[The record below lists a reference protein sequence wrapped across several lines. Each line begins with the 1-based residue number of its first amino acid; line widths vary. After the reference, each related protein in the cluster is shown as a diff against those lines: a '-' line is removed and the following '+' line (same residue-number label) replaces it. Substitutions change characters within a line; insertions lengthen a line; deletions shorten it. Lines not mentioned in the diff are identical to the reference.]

1 MTRAVRLLAVACFA
15 LQAANQ
21 DPWLRITSANFELFT
36 TAGERSGRD
45 LIKHFEQVRSF
56 FIQAFG
62 ARLALGKP
70 ARIIAFR
77 SEKEYRPYRP
87 NEFATA
93 FYQPGA
99 EHDFIVMQ
107 SGSGDHYD
115 VAVHEFTHL
124 LIHQSSQ
131 PVPVWLNEGMAE
143 LYSNLAPAGSKIV
156 VGKLIAGRVQTLL
169 REKWIDLR
177 VLVAVDHTSPLYRE
191 RPQAG
196 MFYAESWAL
205 VHMLNLDTAY
215 RPQFRAMVEALKDGD
230 TAAAFE
236 RAYGKPIER
245 VQEDL
250 RAYLTGNT
258 INAAVF
264 DIQLP
269 KAVDSPR
276 IEPGAGLSA
285 RLALAE
291 LLANYR
297 GKLEQARAAY
307 EQLARDYPKRWEV
320 EEGWAQYSW
329 RQRKNDDALR
339 HFARAA
345 ELGCR
350 HAGMFID
357 YARILEYSQR
367 DQNANQDA
375 VAALQTAIRLDPTL
389 EEAHFEL
396 GLAYVRVTRYA
407 DAMGELQQVKKVNP
421 AQASR
426 YFYNLAYASYRMGD
440 AAKARA
446 FLEKGRP
453 YATNPEE
460 AAQLDRLQHALDR

>member
-1 MTRAVRLLAVACFA
+1 MTRALRLLAVACFA
-15 LQAANQ
+15 LPLCAAPK
-21 DPWLRITSANFELFT
+21 DPWLLIKSANFELFT

-56 FIQAFG
+56 FTQAFG

-107 SGSGDHYD
+107 SGSSDHYD

-124 LIHQSSQ
+124 MIHQSALS
-131 PVPVWLNEGMAE
+131 VPVWLNEGMAE
-143 LYSNLAPAGSKIV
+143 LYSNLAPSGSKIV
-156 VGKLIAGRVQTLL
+156 VGNVIAGRVQTLL
-169 REKWIDLR
+169 HEKWIDLR
-177 VLVAVDHTSPLYRE
+177 VLVAVDHTSPLYSE
-191 RPQAG
+191 KSKAG

-215 RPQFRAMVEALKDGD
+215 RPRLRAMVEALKDGD
-230 TAAAFE
+230 TAQAFD
-236 RAYGKPIER
+236 RAYGKPIES
-245 VQEDL
+245 VQDDL

-269 KAVDSPR
+269 KPVDSPR
-276 IEPGAGLSA
+276 IETSAGLSA

-297 GKLEQARAAY
+297 GKLDQARAAY
-307 EQLARDYPKRWEV
+307 EQLARDYPRRWEV
-320 EEGWAQYSW
+320 EEGWAQFSW
-329 RQRKNDDALR
+329 RQRNNDDALR

-345 ELGCR
+345 ELGCQ

-357 YARILEYSQR
+357 YARILGFSQR
-367 DQNANQDA
+367 DQDA
-375 VAALQTAIRLDPTL
+375 VAALQTAIRLDPAL
-389 EEAHFEL
+389 EEAHLEL
-396 GLAYVRVTRYA
+396 GLAYVRIARYA
-407 DAMGELQQVKKVNP
+407 AAMGELQQVKKVKP

-426 YFYNLAYASYRMGD
+426 YFYNLAYASYRLGY

-460 AAQLDRLQHALDR
+460 AAQLDRLQQALDH

>member
-1 MTRAVRLLAVACFA
+1 MTRALRLLAVACFA
-15 LQAANQ
+15 LPLCAPAAPK
-21 DPWLRITSANFELFT
+21 DPWLLIKSANFELFT

-56 FIQAFG
+56 FTQAFG

-107 SGSGDHYD
+107 SGSSDHYD

-124 LIHQSSQ
+124 MIHQSALS
-131 PVPVWLNEGMAE
+131 VPVWLNEGMAE
-143 LYSNLAPAGSKIV
+143 LYSNLAPSGSKIV
-156 VGKLIAGRVQTLL
+156 VGNVIAGRVQTLL
-169 REKWIDLR
+169 HEKWIDLR
-177 VLVAVDHTSPLYRE
+177 VLVAVDHTSPLYGE
-191 RPQAG
+191 KSKAG

-205 VHMLNLDTAY
+205 VHMLNLDAAY
-215 RPQFRAMVEALKDGD
+215 RPRLRAMVEALKDGD
-230 TAAAFE
+230 TAQAFD

-245 VQEDL
+245 VQDDL

-269 KAVDSPR
+269 KPVDSPR
-276 IEPGAGLSA
+276 IESGAGLSA

-297 GKLEQARAAY
+297 GKLDQARAAY

-320 EEGWAQYSW
+320 EEGWAQFSS
-329 RQRKNDDALR
+329 RQRNNDDALR
-339 HFARAA
+339 HFARTA

-350 HAGMFID
+350 HAGMFVD
-357 YARILEYSQR
+357 YARILGYGRRE
-367 DQNANQDA
+367 QDA
-375 VAALQTAIRLDPTL
+375 VAALQTAIRLDPAL
-389 EEAHFEL
+389 EEAHLEL
-396 GLAYVRVTRYA
+396 GLAYVRVASYA
-407 DAMGELQQVKKVNP
+407 AAMAELQQVKKVKP

-426 YFYNLAYASYRMGD
+426 YFYNLAYASYRLGD

-446 FLEKGRP
+446 FLEEGRP

-460 AAQLDRLQHALDR
+460 AAQLDRLQQALDH

>member
-1 MTRAVRLLAVACFA
+1 MTRALRFLAVACFA
-15 LQAANQ
+15 LPVCAPAPK
-21 DPWLRITSANFELFT
+21 DPWLFIKSANFELFT

-45 LIKHFEQVRSF
+45 LIKHFEQVRGF
-56 FIQAFG
+56 FTQAFG
-62 ARLALGKP
+62 SRLALGKP
-70 ARIIAFR
+70 ARIIAFS

-107 SGSGDHYD
+107 SGSSDHYD

-124 LIHQSSQ
+124 MIHQSAL

-143 LYSNLAPAGSKIV
+143 LYSNLAPTGSKIV
-156 VGKLIAGRVQTLL
+156 VGNLIAGRVQPLL
-169 REKWIDLR
+169 HEKWIDLR
-177 VLVAVDHTSPLYRE
+177 LLVAVDHSSPLYSE
-191 RPQAG
+191 KSKAG

-205 VHMLNLDTAY
+205 VHMLNLDSAY

-230 TAAAFE
+230 AAQAFE
-236 RAYGKPIER
+236 RAYSKPIER
-245 VQEDL
+245 VQDDL
-250 RAYLTGNT
+250 RAYLQGNT

-269 KAVDSPR
+269 KSVDSPR
-276 IEPGAGLSA
+276 IETGAGLSA

-297 GKLEQARAAY
+297 GKLSQADAAY
-307 EQLARDYPKRWEV
+307 EQLSRDYPKRWEV
-320 EEGWAQYSW
+320 EEDWAQFSW
-329 RQRKNDDALR
+329 RQRKNEDALR

-345 ELGCR
+345 ELGCQHPR
-350 HAGMFID
+350 MFID
-357 YARILEYSQR
+357 YARILGYSHR
-367 DQNANQDA
+367 DQNA
-375 VAALQTAIRLDPTL
+375 VAALQTAIRLDPAL
-389 EEAHFEL
+389 EEAHLEL
-396 GLAYVRVTRYA
+396 GLAYVRVAGYA
-407 DAMGELQQVKKVNP
+407 AAMGELLQVKQIKP

-426 YFYNLAYASYRMGD
+426 YFYNLAYASYRLGEP
-440 AAKARA
+440 AKARA

-453 YATNPEE
+453 YATNPED
-460 AAQLDRLQHALDR
+460 AAQLDRLQQALDR

>member
-1 MTRAVRLLAVACFA
+1 MTWAWFFWTATSPYNPKWAHLPNTYGAPAPGGACGHHPPALPTPCLTAIKSRQILRLRLKLRRDTLRPMTRAVRLLAVACFA

-77 SEKEYRPYRP
+77 SEKEYRPHRP

-131 PVPVWLNEGMAE
+131 PVPVWLNDGMAE

-169 REKWIDLR
+169 RENWIDLR

-269 KAVDSPR
+269 KAGFAPDRAGRRPLRAARPGGTAGQLSR
-276 IEPGAGLSA
+276 QAGAGARRLRTTGAGLSQ
-285 RLALAE
+285 ALGSG
-291 LLANYR
+291 R
-297 GKLEQARAAY
+297 GLGAV
-307 EQLARDYPKRWEV
+307 QLA
-320 EEGWAQYSW
+320 
-329 RQRKNDDALR
+329 
-339 HFARAA
+339 
-345 ELGCR
+345 
-350 HAGMFID
+350 
-357 YARILEYSQR
+357 
-367 DQNANQDA
+367 
-375 VAALQTAIRLDPTL
+375 
-389 EEAHFEL
+389 
-396 GLAYVRVTRYA
+396 
-407 DAMGELQQVKKVNP
+407 
-421 AQASR
+421 
-426 YFYNLAYASYRMGD
+426 
-440 AAKARA
+440 
-446 FLEKGRP
+446 
-453 YATNPEE
+453 
-460 AAQLDRLQHALDR
+460 AAQE